1 MIIRKNWINLSESPC
16 LPWKLNLIKYASK
29 ISYGHYGL
37 SNQNIDTFNVLLLKN
52 INVSNQNRYLCL
64 EVLYLSYQEPQ
75 ETTKL
80 IVKQYQFYALIS
92 MLFAGLTSVVAKA
105 GLKNVSAD
113 TGLAIRTSFVF
124 AFIWINIFVFNQ
136 IKDFL
141 NLTLKDVSF
150 LGVSALTTTVSWIF
164 YYKAIKIGQVS
175 EVALIDKA
183 SIIITIILSFLFLQ
197 EQLTW
202 KICIGAILI
211 LSGLITIVW
220 K

>member
-1 MIIRKNWINLSESPC
+1 
-16 LPWKLNLIKYASK
+16 
-29 ISYGHYGL
+29 
-37 SNQNIDTFNVLLLKN
+37 
-52 INVSNQNRYLCL
+52 
-64 EVLYLSYQEPQ
+64 
-75 ETTKL
+75 
-80 IVKQYQFYALIS
+80 